1 MLLYSQTAEL
11 RAIRTLTSPKI
22 DESVRSTWLGQLS
35 KDYFHF
41 EPCQRAF
48 ERIDK
53 LAKKRFR
60 IISFKALIEDPS
72 LDEDM
77 RDVLSTMS
85 EKPAIKKS
93 QRKETL
99 ETLDNYRKIRILY
112 YAAKDT
118 LEAMGETEVDVDSL
132 LEEHAQAVARA
143 NMKGAHEEFFLN
155 FGAHD
160 SSDAIIGDI
169 LAGKIRPRIKSG
181 FPEYDERSGGLPEN
195 GVMIIAATTSGGK
208 STIAMIISKI
218 MYLVNK
224 MSVLRITL
232 EMQELQE
239 TQRLFSN
246 LTGIPLRRFTQNKLT
261 MADKALVKRKHK
273 EYVAHGKKHGITYT
287 TISPKGEMTIDGAL
301 RMAKPFGHKIIVIDY
316 LGLLDGT
323 DGDDQ
328 WKALNAAARTA
339 KNYSRETGALVILL
353 AQLDDATDKLRYARG
368 IKEHADV
375 MWQWNYSK
383 PEQRESRVIP
393 IQVSKDRD
401 AELYTFDVGER
412 FDVMN
417 VTTNGGAGQVHKPDD
432 SEDEDKPKKGGFGKG
447 KNKKIEGKKLKGK
460 KSKFKEDEDD
470 DDTGKDALS

>member
-11 RAIRTLTSPKI
+11 RAIRTLTTGKI
-22 DESVRSTWLGQLS
+22 PETVRSTWLGQLS
-35 KDYFHF
+35 KDHFHF

-53 LAKKRFR
+53 IAKKRYR
-60 IISFKALIEDPS
+60 ILSFKALVEDPS

-77 RDVLSTMS
+77 RDMLATMD

-112 YAAKDT
+112 FAAKTT
-118 LEAMGETEVDVDSL
+118 LEAMGETEVDVDAL
-132 LEEHAQAVARA
+132 IEEHAQAVARA
-143 NMKGAHEEFFLN
+143 NMKGSAEEFFLN

-160 SSDAIIGDI
+160 TSDAIINDI
-169 LAGKIRPRIKSG
+169 LAGKINPRIKSG

-239 TQRLFSN
+239 TQRLLSN

-261 MADKALVKRKHK
+261 IPDKALVKRKHR
-273 EYVAHGKKHGITYT
+273 EYVDHGKKHGITYT

-328 WKALNAAARTA
+328 WKALNAAARAA

-417 VTTNGGAGQVHKPDD
+417 VTSNGSGGQVHKPEVE
-432 SEDEDKPKKGGFGKG
+432 EDEDKPKKGGFGKG
-447 KNKKIEGKKLKGK
+447 KNKDKKANGK
-460 KSKFKEDEDD
+460 KSKSKRQDEDD